1 MEDVDAPVIANVD
14 RAWQLYHLLL
24 SDSIK
29 IKDILGNVEFAEL
42 EHSIKEEKK
51 RVSKFPTGYSI
62 WTYKYN
68 EYTCIYQDRE
78 NQPRQMH
85 LYAVKEMLPFFAAN
99 QKQDTI

>member
-24 SDSIK
+24 SESIK

-51 RVSKFPTGYSI
+51 RVSKFPTGYSV

-78 NQPRQMH
+78 N
-85 LYAVKEMLPFFAAN
+85 
-99 QKQDTI
+99 